1 MSDVLARRRAGVLL
15 HPTSLPGAGPTGTLG
30 NDALRFVDWLVDGG
44 FSVWQTLPLGLPDLH
59 GSPYTLRSAFAGNT
73 RLLDPDRLAE
83 LDALPERMAFDAV
96 QAAPTAAY
104 RSFRDAASGDQRR
117 AFTAFVQRERKWLLP
132 HALFEVLRER
142 HGGAPWWEWPAD
154 VRRRGAGAL
163 RRLIAEEKERF
174 RALAFQQYLFELSWS
189 SLKRYANVRGVRL
202 FGDLPFYVHLDSVEV
217 WWEPELFQLDE
228 QGRPTGVAGVPPD
241 YFNEDGQLWG
251 NPLYDW
257 PVHERTGFD
266 WWMRRLE
273 HELRRFDLLR
283 IDHFRALEAYWE
295 VPATADT
302 AREGRWRKAPGDKLL
317 ETLEARL
324 GDVPLV
330 AEDLGLIT
338 DEVRALRDRFE
349 LPGMVV
355 LQFAFDG
362 LPDNPHVP
370 ASHRPNQVVYT
381 GTHDNDTVVGWYA
394 SIDDA
399 TRERVRAAFGGDPK
413 VPEAFI
419 DTAYASPARLA
430 VVPLQDL
437 LGLGSE
443 ARMNRPGST
452 EGNWRWRFAWDD
464 IAPDVAIDARRR
476 AERTGRLA

>member
-1 MSDVLARRRAGVLL
+1 
-15 HPTSLPGAGPTGTLG
+15 
-30 NDALRFVDWLVDGG
+30 
-44 FSVWQTLPLGLPDLH
+44 
-59 GSPYTLRSAFAGNT
+59 
-73 RLLDPDRLAE
+73 
-83 LDALPERMAFDAV
+83 
-96 QAAPTAAY
+96 
-104 RSFRDAASGDQRR
+104 QRR

-295 VPATADT
+295 VRATADT

-330 AEDLGLIT
+330 AEDLGVIT
-338 DEVRALRDRFE
+338 EEVRARRDRSE

-355 LQFAFDG
+355 LLFAFDG
-362 LPDNPHVP
+362 LPDTPHVP

-381 GTHDNDTVVGWYA
+381 GTHENDTVVGWYA

-399 TRERVRAAFGGDPK
+399 TRERV
-413 VPEAFI
+413 
-419 DTAYASPARLA
+419 
-430 VVPLQDL
+430 
-437 LGLGSE
+437 
-443 ARMNRPGST
+443 
-452 EGNWRWRFAWDD
+452 
-464 IAPDVAIDARRR
+464 
-476 AERTGRLA
+476 

>member
-1 MSDVLARRRAGVLL
+1 RGRAGRGPRHARHARRAARREQRLVRQGAWIEPMSDVLARRRAGVLL

-295 VPATADT
+295 VPA
-302 AREGRWRKAPGDKLL
+302 
-317 ETLEARL
+317 
-324 GDVPLV
+324 
-330 AEDLGLIT
+330 
-338 DEVRALRDRFE
+338 
-349 LPGMVV
+349 
-355 LQFAFDG
+355 
-362 LPDNPHVP
+362 
-370 ASHRPNQVVYT
+370 
-381 GTHDNDTVVGWYA
+381 
-394 SIDDA
+394 
-399 TRERVRAAFGGDPK
+399 
-413 VPEAFI
+413 
-419 DTAYASPARLA
+419 
-430 VVPLQDL
+430 
-437 LGLGSE
+437 
-443 ARMNRPGST
+443 
-452 EGNWRWRFAWDD
+452 
-464 IAPDVAIDARRR
+464 
-476 AERTGRLA
+476 